1 MEVTKENKIWNIEK
15 YKEMEK
21 FRVYDIA
28 KITNIDFLENFS
40 KLYKIFQK
48 EIVSNKSNQIEILN
62 KDLRYIK
69 GINSIIT

>member
-1 MEVTKENKIWNIEK
+1 MEVTKENKMWNIEK

-62 KDLRYIK
+62 KDLR
-69 GINSIIT
+69 

>member
-21 FRVYDIA
+21 SRVYDIA

-40 KLYKIFQK
+40 KR
-48 EIVSNKSNQIEILN
+48 NC
-62 KDLRYIK
+62 
-69 GINSIIT
+69 

>member
-1 MEVTKENKIWNIEK
+1 MEVTKENKMWNIEK

-69 GINSIIT
+69 